1 MRLNLFILLIC
12 TPLTNDIAIDG
23 TKTQPIHPRCMC
35 GHMHVRY
42 NMECAC
48 YLGFCNMT
56 PNMLSMT

>member
-1 MRLNLFILLIC
+1 MRLNLFILFIC
-12 TPLTNDIAIDG
+12 TPLTYDIAIDG
-23 TKTQPIHPRCMC
+23 TKTQAI
-35 GHMHVRY
+35 HMHVRY